1 MAVYSATIRNI
12 NVNRINQQDFSTISK
27 GNSSFLLNAW
37 SRGAPSFSPGLHY
50 TGQAFKRRNVV
61 RFKNKGAKE
70 DLPDR
75 RHVIREL
82 LCNQM
87 GFTPAD
93 ILAVINLPDR
103 QGYDI
108 SFKLMSSLD
117 RFWAS
122 VTKFRGAEGWDQFI
136 LIPVSKPGTVSVNIL
151 FWNESVPPQDIVIWL
166 RRHCDMVSDL
176 TKCLDDDGIWTGGWR
191 VLVKLR
197 QHSNVTLHLPNSFFI
212 GRERGVCFYAGQPR
226 LCFKCGKAGHVAGVC
241 TVVKCNLCGE
251 IGHTSAMCTN
261 VRCNLCGQMGHYHKD
276 CSEAFHNL
284 YSQTAE
290 EKLYVRGN
298 MKWLCQPER
307 SCPLGCGVEETM
319 EHFLVQCW
327 GACRIWE
334 EVASRLKIRRLKDLT
349 YLERVYGVSP
359 LCPEI
364 HPETLYLI
372 ITTIKYYHWHTRTR
386 TSMYREPFQHKEAA
400 DLIISELRWIRGR
413 ENRRLWHDVS
423 L

>member
-1 MAVYSATIRNI
+1 METLNEGG
-12 NVNRINQQDFSTISK
+12 K
-27 GNSSFLLNAW
+27 NAW

-75 RHVIREL
+75 RHVIQEL

-93 ILAVINLPDR
+93 ILAIINLPDR

-108 SFKLMSSLD
+108 SFKLMASLD

-261 VRCNLCGQMGHYHKD
+261 VRCNLCGKH
-276 CSEAFHNL
+276 SE
-284 YSQTAE
+284 
-290 EKLYVRGN
+290 K
-298 MKWLCQPER
+298 KWSP
-307 SCPLGCGVEETM
+307 
-319 EHFLVQCW
+319 
-327 GACRIWE
+327 A
-334 EVASRLKIRRLKDLT
+334 
-349 YLERVYGVSP
+349 VSSV
-359 LCPEI
+359 C
-364 HPETLYLI
+364 TLHL
-372 ITTIKYYHWHTRTR
+372 
-386 TSMYREPFQHKEAA
+386 
-400 DLIISELRWIRGR
+400 
-413 ENRRLWHDVS
+413 
-423 L
+423 

>member
-1 MAVYSATIRNI
+1 MYKI
-12 NVNRINQQDFSTISK
+12 
-27 GNSSFLLNAW
+27 NAW

-108 SFKLMSSLD
+108 SFKLMASLD

-166 RRHCDMVSDL
+166 RRHCDMVFDL

-261 VRCNLCGQMGHYHKD
+261 VRCNLCGQMVERDYGPQGTPNPFESCRDKVAKKLVMALRDTQGNLQESQAGILGVVKTFYEDLFHKKALD
-276 CSEAFHNL
+276 QEKMLHFLESSPKPDTRDVDFSL
-284 YSQTAE
+284 LTADI
-290 EKLYVRGN
+290 
-298 MKWLCQPER
+298 
-307 SCPLGCGVEETM
+307 TM
-319 EHFLVQCW
+319 E
-327 GACRIWE
+327 
-334 EVASRLKIRRLKDLT
+334 EVKEAISSLHLKKTPGPDGLPAEFYKKFKDL
-349 YLERVYGVSP
+349 LAPILADECDFQGVP
-359 LCPEI
+359 VP
-364 HPETLYLI
+364 
-372 ITTIKYYHWHTRTR
+372 RA
-386 TSMYREPFQHKEAA
+386 EPFTVLAYA
-400 DLIISELRWIRGR
+400 D
-413 ENRRLWHDVS
+413 DVTVVLS
-423 L
+423 DPGSYMFAGT

>member
-1 MAVYSATIRNI
+1 MADMDRKDMQAYFTLI
-12 NVNRINQQDFSTISK
+12 
-27 GNSSFLLNAW
+27 SSFCPLNLPGRW
-37 SRGAPSFSPGLHY
+37 GKKYGTGCWKNSPGLHY

-87 GFTPAD
+87 GFTPTD

-108 SFKLMSSLD
+108 SFKLMASLD

-122 VTKFRGAEGWDQFI
+122 VTKFRGTEGWDQFI

-176 TKCLDDDGIWTGGWR
+176 TKCLDDGIWTGGWR

-261 VRCNLCGQMGHYHKD
+261 VRCNLC
-276 CSEAFHNL
+276 AIL
-284 YSQTAE
+284 Y
-290 EKLYVRGN
+290 LYYSSTIS
-298 MKWLCQPER
+298 MSSSAR
-307 SCPLGCGVEETM
+307 SDHR
-319 EHFLVQCW
+319 HFFLYDRFVFD
-327 GACRIWE
+327 RMT
-334 EVASRLKIRRLKDLT
+334 RLKNESFDHWITGSLDHRHFFLYDRFVFDRMT
-349 YLERVYGVSP
+349 RVKNESFD
-359 LCPEI
+359 
-364 HPETLYLI
+364 
-372 ITTIKYYHWHTRTR
+372 HW
-386 TSMYREPFQHKEAA
+386 M
-400 DLIISELRWIRGR
+400 
-413 ENRRLWHDVS
+413 
-423 L
+423 

>member
-1 MAVYSATIRNI
+1 MPAKSRQTLKREGPCGVVGLTSATLTWNHSSCLG
-12 NVNRINQQDFSTISK
+12 QLSK
-27 GNSSFLLNAW
+27 ERKAQASQASGGQLQNAW

-108 SFKLMSSLD
+108 SFKLMASLD

-122 VTKFRGAEGWDQFI
+122 VTKFRGTEGWDQFI

-261 VRCNLCGQMGHYHKD
+261 VRCNLCVFIQMDFSLIHKK
-276 CSEAFHNL
+276 ERNKNQTVQQAFKSNGTFI
-284 YSQTAE
+284 Q
-290 EKLYVRGN
+290 
-298 MKWLCQPER
+298 
-307 SCPLGCGVEETM
+307 
-319 EHFLVQCW
+319 
-327 GACRIWE
+327 
-334 EVASRLKIRRLKDLT
+334 
-349 YLERVYGVSP
+349 
-359 LCPEI
+359 
-364 HPETLYLI
+364 
-372 ITTIKYYHWHTRTR
+372 
-386 TSMYREPFQHKEAA
+386 
-400 DLIISELRWIRGR
+400 
-413 ENRRLWHDVS
+413 
-423 L
+423 

>member
-1 MAVYSATIRNI
+1 MVGSIGEGGEEWEGNLTTNEHLATVKKVMRNGGQLTDQRTITINGEGYSAS
-12 NVNRINQQDFSTISK
+12 Q
-27 GNSSFLLNAW
+27 NAW
-37 SRGAPSFSPGLHY
+37 SRGAPFFSPGLHY

-70 DLPDR
+70 DLSDR

-87 GFTPAD
+87 VFTPAD

-108 SFKLMSSLD
+108 SFKLMASLD

-122 VTKFRGAEGWDQFI
+122 VTKFRGADGWDQFI

-166 RRHCDMVSDL
+166 RRHCNMVSDL

-261 VRCNLCGQMGHYHKD
+261 VRCNLCVLRHTSVILKHSNYLV
-276 CSEAFHNL
+276 STNRSPNL
-284 YSQTAE
+284 TNCLLYPQKQ
-290 EKLYVRGN
+290 KLR
-298 MKWLCQPER
+298 
-307 SCPLGCGVEETM
+307 
-319 EHFLVQCW
+319 
-327 GACRIWE
+327 
-334 EVASRLKIRRLKDLT
+334 
-349 YLERVYGVSP
+349 
-359 LCPEI
+359 
-364 HPETLYLI
+364 
-372 ITTIKYYHWHTRTR
+372 
-386 TSMYREPFQHKEAA
+386 
-400 DLIISELRWIRGR
+400 
-413 ENRRLWHDVS
+413 
-423 L
+423 

>member
-1 MAVYSATIRNI
+1 MLATVTGTTVLTVLCFL
-12 NVNRINQQDFSTISK
+12 NVPPAWQFFTKKYEDGTSSQLYVRMQVSVTGVISNNGEDGMEWKAIDGSSEGGENQVIADS
-27 GNSSFLLNAW
+27 NDENAW

-82 LCNQM
+82 LCHQM

-108 SFKLMSSLD
+108 SFKLMASLD

-261 VRCNLCGQMGHYHKD
+261 VRCNLCEETRSHVIVFRPICPFSESCFRHYSMEIRCPFVMESFSRCIKKD
-276 CSEAFHNL
+276 KV
-284 YSQTAE
+284 
-290 EKLYVRGN
+290 EKLN
-298 MKWLCQPER
+298 KIDK
-307 SCPLGCGVEETM
+307 
-319 EHFLVQCW
+319 VQIY
-327 GACRIWE
+327 GGF
-334 EVASRLKIRRLKDLT
+334 ASRWSGF
-349 YLERVYGVSP
+349 VCAVS
-359 LCPEI
+359 I
-364 HPETLYLI
+364 
-372 ITTIKYYHWHTRTR
+372 
-386 TSMYREPFQHKEAA
+386 
-400 DLIISELRWIRGR
+400 
-413 ENRRLWHDVS
+413 ENQVLFTKPATV
-423 L
+423 

>member
-1 MAVYSATIRNI
+1 MALSALRDDNTIIKPADKGGAIAVMDYNMYQKGILEMLSDTILGTSMGSAIAPAFANLLVGFLEERYI
-12 NVNRINQQDFSTISK
+12 YTSPLFTDNVMVWGRYIDDVIM
-27 GNSSFLLNAW
+27 NAW
-37 SRGAPSFSPGLHY
+37 SRGAPSFSPSLHY

-108 SFKLMSSLD
+108 SFKLMASLD

-166 RRHCDMVSDL
+166 RRHCDMVTDL

-261 VRCNLCGQMGHYHKD
+261 VRCNLCGL
-276 CSEAFHNL
+276 EARGKIDDLKSQLQQHQYNRYKSLIVERDYGAQGTPDPFESCRDKVAKKLVMALRDTQGNL
-284 YSQTAE
+284 QESQAGSYMFAGT
-290 EKLYVRGN
+290 
-298 MKWLCQPER
+298 
-307 SCPLGCGVEETM
+307 
-319 EHFLVQCW
+319 
-327 GACRIWE
+327 
-334 EVASRLKIRRLKDLT
+334 
-349 YLERVYGVSP
+349 
-359 LCPEI
+359 
-364 HPETLYLI
+364 
-372 ITTIKYYHWHTRTR
+372 
-386 TSMYREPFQHKEAA
+386 
-400 DLIISELRWIRGR
+400 
-413 ENRRLWHDVS
+413 
-423 L
+423 

>member
-1 MAVYSATIRNI
+1 MLIGVPNLLSVASLSDFIRPE
-12 NVNRINQQDFSTISK
+12 
-27 GNSSFLLNAW
+27 NAW

-108 SFKLMSSLD
+108 SFKLMASLD

-122 VTKFRGAEGWDQFI
+122 VTKFRGTEGWDQFI

-261 VRCNLCGQMGHYHKD
+261 VRCNLCVLADHCFIQNVRRKASPLATSRTKLFIAGTMYLKTSIAKEFKQSAVERKPPCHKCLFICFIQTLPAVAAMEVAQAGRMAD
-276 CSEAFHNL
+276 PTLENACLASWSNL
-284 YSQTAE
+284 LSIRSLKGVLKAQSRDNGEPSQTPH
-290 EKLYVRGN
+290 R
-298 MKWLCQPER
+298 
-307 SCPLGCGVEETM
+307 
-319 EHFLVQCW
+319 F
-327 GACRIWE
+327 
-334 EVASRLKIRRLKDLT
+334 
-349 YLERVYGVSP
+349 VY
-359 LCPEI
+359 
-364 HPETLYLI
+364 
-372 ITTIKYYHWHTRTR
+372 
-386 TSMYREPFQHKEAA
+386 
-400 DLIISELRWIRGR
+400 LRW
-413 ENRRLWHDVS
+413 RRTNLVS
-423 L
+423 LLKWTKTLVITQGLSFH

>member
-1 MAVYSATIRNI
+1 M
-12 NVNRINQQDFSTISK
+12 
-27 GNSSFLLNAW
+27 L
-37 SRGAPSFSPGLHY
+37 PGLHY

-108 SFKLMSSLD
+108 SFKLMASLD

-261 VRCNLCGQMGHYHKD
+261 VRCNLCGQMGASKRPD
-276 CSEAFHNL
+276 VGKGLWRLNTRL
-284 YSQTAE
+284 LE
-290 EKLYVRGN
+290 E
-298 MKWLCQPER
+298 QE
-307 SCPLGCGVEETM
+307 
-319 EHFLVQCW
+319 VQ
-327 GACRIWE
+327 
-334 EVASRLKIRRLKDLT
+334 
-349 YLERVYGVSP
+349 ERVEVLIEQQMDRIDFYESSA
-359 LCPEI
+359 EWWEDI
-364 HPETLYLI
+364 KKDIATLL
-372 ITTIKYYHWHTRTR
+372 KK
-386 TSMYREPFQHKEAA
+386 Q
-400 DLIISELRWIRGR
+400 LRGDRVATASI
-413 ENRRLWHDVS
+413 
-423 L
+423 

>member
-1 MAVYSATIRNI
+1 MARTIRYFR
-12 NVNRINQQDFSTISK
+12 VSLAGVESV
-27 GNSSFLLNAW
+27 
-37 SRGAPSFSPGLHY
+37 SPGLHY

-108 SFKLMSSLD
+108 SFKLLSSLD
-117 RFWAS
+117 RFWAG
-122 VTKFRGAEGWDQFI
+122 VTKFRGAEGWVQFI

-261 VRCNLCGQMGHYHKD
+261 VRCNLCGRRRILKILHFGRILVMADPPSRGELAQMVYAFLYEVYAFLY
-276 CSEAFHNL
+276 EAYAFL
-284 YSQTAE
+284 YEAYAF
-290 EKLYVRGN
+290 LY
-298 MKWLCQPER
+298 EAYA
-307 SCPLGCGVEETM
+307 
-319 EHFLVQCW
+319 FLYEAYAFLYEVY
-327 GACRIWE
+327 AFLYEVYAFLYEVYAFLYEVYAFLYEAYAFLYEAYAFLYEAYAFLYEAYAFLYE
-334 EVASRLKIRRLKDLT
+334 EVYAL
-349 YLERVYGVSP
+349 
-359 LCPEI
+359 
-364 HPETLYLI
+364 
-372 ITTIKYYHWHTRTR
+372 
-386 TSMYREPFQHKEAA
+386 
-400 DLIISELRWIRGR
+400 
-413 ENRRLWHDVS
+413 
-423 L
+423 